1 MRTDSFRNRYIVK
14 VGSSIIIA
22 ALNIVI
28 QLILPRAFSVEE
40 FGYYSYNL
48 NVLTSVVT
56 MINLST
62 SDAMVSKFSKR
73 NEEIGIVLFYLK
85 YFAIA
90 ALLLCVGVTV
100 LFPIGFIQSTFAG
113 QSFVIVILGL
123 LTAIVARMLTDTIC
137 IYDAFAV
144 SRYPAVM
151 QILLKVSVS
160 LFVSI
165 VYIAGHLS
173 LLLFYIMQACM
184 TGVIVLILILAIIR
198 EQRKRYPTIISKGFR
213 QYAKEYFVY
222 CRPLVV
228 ALAISQITT
237 IIMNWALMNWAGATE
252 QAIFGAAW
260 QLNTLV
266 GYIFSPYAE
275 LSKREFAV
283 LYNDKKQLNIRLDQA
298 LRLMFWITSYFSIFI
313 GIEADWILPVI
324 YGDKYTGAYFVTLLI
339 MYYTIYQA
347 WGQITGSLMLGLE
360 LTRLNAINTVVGQ
373 VMTLTAVFIFQIP
386 NFIWPQ
392 GLGATGIALNYLS
405 VCFLTVQI
413 RIVVIGKKLGM
424 KVIREL
430 TIQILPLVLCTG
442 LSIAIKYVLN
452 EVIQIESIGGNL
464 LKIGISGVLY
474 TTVIAGIVWMRPSLV
489 GLSRASI
496 LSSPRRKKY

>member
-1 MRTDSFRNRYIVK
+1 MRTDGFRNRYIVK

-22 ALNIVI
+22 VLNIVI

-85 YFAIA
+85 YFAMA
-90 ALLLCVGVTV
+90 ALLLCVGITV
-100 LFPIGFIQSTFAG
+100 LFPTGFIQNTFAG

-123 LTAIVARMLTDTIC
+123 LTAIVARILTDTIC

-151 QILLKVSVS
+151 QVLLKVSVS
-160 LFVSI
+160 LFVLI
-165 VYIAGHLS
+165 TYIAGHLN
-173 LLLFYIMQACM
+173 LLLFYIMQVCM
-184 TGVIVLILILAIIR
+184 TGVIVLILLLAIIK
-198 EQRKRYPTIISKGFR
+198 EQRKRYPTIINKGFR
-213 QYAKEYFVY
+213 QYAKEYFIY
-222 CRPLVV
+222 CRPLAS
-228 ALAISQITT
+228 ALAISQIMV
-237 IIMNWALMNWAGATE
+237 IIMNWALMKWFGVTE

-266 GYIFSPYAE
+266 GYVFSPYAE

-283 LYNDKKQLNIRLDQA
+283 LYADKKQLNVRLDQA

-313 GIEADWILPVI
+313 GIGADWILPVI
-324 YGDKYTGAYFVTLLI
+324 YGDKYTGAHLVTLLI

-360 LTRLNAINTVVGQ
+360 LTRLNAIFTVAGQ
-373 VMTLTAVFIFQIP
+373 MMTLAAVFIFQIP

-392 GLGATGIALNYLS
+392 GLGATGIALNYLT
-405 VCFLTVQI
+405 VCFFITQT
-413 RIVVIGKKLGM
+413 RIIVLGKKLGM

-430 TIQILPLVLCTG
+430 TIQILPLVLCTVLSMG
-442 LSIAIKYVLN
+442 LKCALN
-452 EVIQIESIGGNL
+452 GVIQTESIGSNF
-464 LKIGISGVLY
+464 LKIGISGVVY
-474 TTVIAGIVWMRPSLV
+474 TVVIVGIVWRYPSLV
-489 GLSRASI
+489 GLSRESI
-496 LSSPRRKKY
+496 LSLMRRRKH

>member
-1 MRTDSFRNRYIVK
+1 MKTDGFRNRYIVK

-73 NEEIGIVLFYLK
+73 NEEVGIVLFYLK
-85 YFAIA
+85 YFAMA
-90 ALLLCVGVTV
+90 ALLLCIGVTI
-100 LFPIGFIQSTFAG
+100 LFPTNFIQNTFAG
-113 QSFVIVILGL
+113 QSFIVVILGL
-123 LTAIVARMLTDTIC
+123 LTTIVARMLTDTIC

-151 QILLKVSVS
+151 QILLKVFVS
-160 LFVSI
+160 LFVLI
-165 VYIAGHLS
+165 TYIAGHLN
-173 LLLFYIMQACM
+173 LLLFYIMQACL
-184 TGVIVLILILAIIR
+184 TGVIVLILLLAIIR
-198 EQRKRYPTIISKGFR
+198 EQRKRYPTIINKGFR
-213 QYAKEYFVY
+213 WYVKEYFVY
-222 CRPLVV
+222 CKPLAV
-228 ALAISQITT
+228 ALAISQITI
-237 IIMNWALMNWAGATE
+237 IIMNWALMKWSGVTE

-266 GYIFSPYAE
+266 GYVFSPYAE

-283 LYNDKKQLNIRLDQA
+283 LYTDKKQLNIRLDQA

-313 GIEADWILPVI
+313 GIEADWILPVV
-324 YGDKYTGAYFVTLLI
+324 YGDKYAGAYLVTLLI

-360 LTRLNAINTVVGQ
+360 LTRLNAIFTVVGQ

-392 GLGATGIALNYLS
+392 SLGATGIALNYLT
-405 VCFLTVQI
+405 VCFLIVQI

-430 TIQILPLVLCTG
+430 TLQILPLVLCTV
-442 LSIAIKYVLN
+442 LSMVLKCVLN
-452 EVIQIESIGGNL
+452 EVIQTESMGGNL
-464 LKIGISGVLY
+464 FKIGISGVLY
-474 TTVIAGIVWMRPSLV
+474 TVAIGGIVWMRPSLV
-489 GLSRASI
+489 GLSKTGIMS
-496 LSSPRRKKY
+496 LLRRRRQ